1 MQSESMPR
9 AAAQALLSLDEGQ
22 LSRMP
27 GTLACVT
34 APLMAPSLL
43 LLIPLSCRSSVCL
56 MTVLGV
62 GSKFESVG
70 GSYIASGL
78 SQVHAWGTLCV
89 HM

>member
-1 MQSESMPR
+1 MPR
-9 AAAQALLSLDEGQ
+9 AAAQALMSLDEGQ
-22 LSRMP
+22 LPRMP

-34 APLMAPSLL
+34 APLLAPSL

-62 GSKFESVG
+62 GSKVESVG